1 MLSVPMEKN
10 YVVTSQEKGGASPG
24 IYAVFRGGKVREENG
39 EGKRGGARQLIHAM
53 NESSF

>member
-24 IYAVFRGGKVREENG
+24 IFFEEERCGKKMER
-39 EGKRGGARQLIHAM
+39 KRGAAQD
-53 NESSF
+53 S